1 MGRPKNYI
9 LLSMHGDL
17 RTWVSKCFN
26 PFVSSGLLGSRTFK
40 VGEFNFFSRNW
51 ACEVNLYMFVITLVL
66 DLFRF
71 PGKKTQ
77 DNNIESKSVTAAK
90 RARKETTVDEIL
102 GESFIK

>member
-1 MGRPKNYI
+1 
-9 LLSMHGDL
+9 
-17 RTWVSKCFN
+17 
-26 PFVSSGLLGSRTFK
+26 
-40 VGEFNFFSRNW
+40 
-51 ACEVNLYMFVITLVL
+51 MFVITLL
-66 DLFRF
+66 IDRFRF

>member
-1 MGRPKNYI
+1 
-9 LLSMHGDL
+9 MHGDQ

-26 PFVSSGLLGSRTFK
+26 PFFSLGLLGSRTYR
-40 VGEFNFFSRNW
+40 VGDFNFLETGPARSIS
-51 ACEVNLYMFVITLVL
+51 YMFVITLLL